1 MSTATFR
8 AGEILDMAIR
18 IENQGVAFY
27 KACVDA
33 ALSPEVKKV
42 FQYLL
47 DEERDHIRIFEVMRQ
62 DLSDYPLPESYG
74 GETESYMKTFVSG
87 KVFTP
92 PQKAAGKADD
102 IADPFEAI
110 DFGIEFENRSINF
123 YQEMKK
129 VVPESERA
137 AIDAVIDQ
145 ELAHKKRLAT
155 LRQEIAGK

>member
-1 MSTATFR
+1 MTTSTFR

-18 IENQGVAFY
+18 IENQGVDFY
-27 KACVDA
+27 KTCMDA
-33 ALSPEVKKV
+33 ALPPEVKMV

-47 DEERDHIRIFEVMRQ
+47 DEERNHIQIFEVMRQ
-62 DLSDYPLPESYG
+62 NLSDYPLPESYA
-74 GETESYMKTFVSG
+74 GETESYMKTFVGG
-87 KVFTP
+87 KVFTQ
-92 PQKAAGKADD
+92 PQNAAGETEN
-102 IADPFEAI
+102 ITDPFKAI

-137 AIDAVIDQ
+137 AIEEVIGQ

-155 LRQEIAGK
+155 LRQEIAEK